1 MSKIKKILI
10 CNHSHTDIGFTDYQ
24 DACFRQHGEFVEQ
37 ALDLIEKTDNFSEES
52 KYKWTVETTGPFIE
66 YLKNAKSTQIDRF
79 IKWHKKGRIDV
90 AGMQYNFTPLL
101 NMEQMIRSLYP
112 VKILKNEYDIDINS
126 AMQDDV
132 NGISWVFADLLSLIG
147 IDFFTIAVNPI
158 RGARVKPFPGA
169 FNWQGPSNGNVL
181 AWNGFHYLFGRSQ
194 VGFGNND
201 FTKKL
206 LPRFLNQLENDDS
219 YSYDFLYCESTHP
232 IRVDNG
238 PPDERMPNFVKSW
251 NENNEIKMEF
261 VTVSEFGTK
270 LKKEYSDQLPVL
282 RGDWTD
288 HWTDGPGSSSYETGL
303 NRRTHE
309 LLLSYE
315 GVETIL
321 KNFELS
327 GWDSKKV
334 ASIYENMTLYD
345 EHTWGAYTSIQMPET
360 LFSKAIWNK
369 KSWYAYNSA
378 METHDL
384 LAKSSNNFAKIIA
397 EPLYDSSS
405 ETADQKVEGN
415 FNLGD
420 HDENVAYP
428 DTNSDE
434 LLVINTLPFE
444 RGVIIEEP
452 EARWGLAPVGI
463 LDTFFDRGASW
474 GGLRPVSPVRKT
486 YATLPSFGYKF
497 VNIEKISGDTDLVA
511 NKNIIE
517 NKYYKIV
524 VNEING
530 NIEEFFDKDL
540 KHNFASKF
548 NNHGFGD
555 FIYEEVDSKEGRL
568 AINNFDFSHDDFFVG
583 LKDTPYVRTTAN
595 KVTVKNAI
603 IENDEAK
610 IEINIEAKGIRSGSC
625 IIFLQKNIKA
635 LNVHWLINKKPV
647 NDPESVFFAF
657 PINLIDFKFN
667 LDLNGINSEPNK
679 DQLKGA
685 AKDWYPIHR
694 YINVSDGS
702 KGITMASLD
711 APLLN
716 LGGITSGKWTGDGD
730 LVPEGPHLYSWAI
743 NNHWMVNFKASQ
755 EGNIPFRFRFQTHS
769 HDFDVSSSFQFGLD
783 SLSPP
788 IILRDKK
795 RKSEKIQE
803 TFISC
808 NSKSINFTLKPSE
821 DSKAIILRAQN
832 LTDVKCQCEFSTV
845 FKIKKVTHTD
855 ILERVL
861 NEIKDKN
868 NNKFTLSFIENEIKT
883 IKIEL

>member
-1 MSKIKKILI
+1 VSKIKKILI

-24 DACFRQHGEFVEQ
+24 DVCFRQHAEFVEQ
-37 ALDLIEKTDNFSEES
+37 ALDLIEKTDNFPVEA

-66 YLKNAKSTQIDRF
+66 YLKNAKASEIDRF
-79 IKWHKKGRIDV
+79 IKWYKKGRIDV

-101 NMEQMIRSLYP
+101 NIEQMIRSLYP
-112 VKILKNEYDIDINS
+112 VKILKNEYGVDINS

-132 NGISWVFADLLSLIG
+132 NGVSWVFAELLSMIG

-169 FNWQGPSNGNVL
+169 FNWQGPSNRSIL

-194 VGFGNND
+194 VGFGNTE

-206 LPRFLNQLENDDS
+206 LPRFLDKLETDNS
-219 YSYDFLYCESTHP
+219 YNYDFLYCESTHP

-261 VTVSEFGTK
+261 VTVSEFGNK
-270 LKKEYSDQLPVL
+270 LKSKYSESLPTL

-303 NRRTHE
+303 NRKTHE

-315 GVETIL
+315 TTESIL
-321 KNFELS
+321 KTFEKS
-327 GWDSKKV
+327 GWDSNKV
-334 ASIYENMTLYD
+334 SSIYENMTLYD
-345 EHTWGAYTSIQMPET
+345 EHTWGSYSSIQMPES

-369 KSWYAYNSA
+369 KAWYAYNSA

-384 LAKSSNNFAKIIA
+384 IAKSSNKFAKLIA
-397 EPLYDSSS
+397 DPLYDSTS

-420 HDENVAYP
+420 HEESVAYP
-428 DTNSDE
+428 DTNLNE

-444 RGVIIEEP
+444 REIIIEEP
-452 EARWGLAPVGI
+452 EPRWGLAPVGI

-474 GGLRPVSPVRKT
+474 GGLRPAAPIRKIFT
-486 YATLPSFGYKF
+486 TLPALGYKF
-497 VNIEKISGDTDLVA
+497 VDVSKNTEETDLVA

-524 VNEING
+524 VNNENG
-530 NIEEFFDKDL
+530 NIEEFFDKEL
-540 KHNFASKF
+540 KYNFASKF
-548 NNHGFGD
+548 SGHGFGD
-555 FIYEEVDSKEGRL
+555 YVYEEVESKEGRL
-568 AINNFDFSHDDFFVG
+568 AINNFDFSHEDFFIG
-583 LKDTPYVRTTAN
+583 LKDAPYIRSTPD
-595 KVTVKNAI
+595 KVMIKDSV
-603 IENDEAK
+603 IENDEVK
-610 IEINIEAKGIRSGSC
+610 IEINIEAKGIRRGSC

-635 LNVHWLINKKPV
+635 LNVHWHIDKKPV

-657 PINLIDFKFN
+657 PINLENYKFN

-679 DQLKGA
+679 DQLKGSS
-685 AKDWYPIHR
+685 KDWYPFHR
-694 YINVSDGS
+694 YVNVSDGS

-716 LGGITSGKWTGDGD
+716 LGGITSGKWTGAGD
-730 LVPEGPHLYSWAI
+730 LEPEGPHLYSWAI
-743 NNHWMVNFKASQ
+743 NNHWMVNFKSSQ
-755 EGNIPFRFRFQTHS
+755 EGKIPFRFRFQTHS
-769 HDFDVSSSFQFGLD
+769 HDFDIPSSFQFGLD

-808 NSKSINFTLKPSE
+808 DSKFINFTLKPSE

-832 LTDVKCQCEFSTV
+832 LTTKECFCTFSTT
-845 FKIKKVTHTD
+845 FKIKNINITN
-855 ILERVL
+855 ILENL
-861 NEIKDKN
+861 ISEIKN
-868 NNKFTLSFIENEIKT
+868 NNNEFKLSFIGNEIKT
-883 IKIEL
+883 LKIIL